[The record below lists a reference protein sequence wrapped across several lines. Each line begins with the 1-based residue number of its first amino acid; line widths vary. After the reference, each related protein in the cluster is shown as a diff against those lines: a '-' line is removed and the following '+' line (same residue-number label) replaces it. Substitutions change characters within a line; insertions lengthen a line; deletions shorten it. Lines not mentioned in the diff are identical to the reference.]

1 MDTTYRLTQTGKQ
14 VQDLL
19 DQVTPN
25 EVSIAAETERAQAAE
40 QAIRGDLSSETTR
53 ATGAETTLQNNIN
66 SEESARIAADSVLQ
80 GEIDDEE
87 ARAKA
92 AEQAIQGDLADETAR
107 ATGAETT
114 LQGNIN
120 AEASARQSADQ
131 VLQGNIDAEAT
142 ARQNADSTLQG
153 NIDAEEARAMAAE
166 QANATAIAGIE
177 AKIPSEASAQNQL
190 ADKSFVNS
198 SVATATA
205 TFRGTYNLVN
215 DLHLNVG
222 ATRAKIITELNA
234 TIQNADNNDYCF
246 VQIPVSTSK
255 PTEIAAVDRYKFNG
269 STWGFEYSLNNSGFT
284 EAQWDALNSGIT
296 SGLVAKLD
304 ALPTNADLVA
314 SLATKQDNLTF
325 DQTPTANS
333 QNPVTSAGIKAA
345 IDAASG
351 GSTSALDA
359 EIERAQAAEQ
369 ALQEDIDDEI
379 ARAQTAEQT
388 NATAIA
394 GIQAKI
400 PAEASAQNQLA
411 DKAYV
416 DTSIATDSAT
426 FRGSF
431 NLVTD
436 LQLTISAT
444 RVQIAAALGGTIPT
458 ADNNDYAFVQ
468 IPVAD
473 ATPNVI
479 ARVER
484 YKFNGTAWAFEYELN
499 NSGFTQAQWDA
510 LNSGITS
517 GLVAK
522 LNALPTNAD
531 LVAAL
536 ATKQDNLT
544 FDQTPTANSQN
555 PVTSAGIKAAIDAA
569 SGGST
574 SALDA
579 EIARAQAAEQ
589 ALQDNI
595 DAEATARQNA
605 DTTLQGNID
614 AEATRAQTA
623 EQANADDI
631 DAIEAKIPSAATA
644 QNQLADK
651 AYVDQSLQT
660 DIAAE
665 ATARQ
670 NADTTLQGNIDA
682 EATRAQ
688 TAEQAN
694 ADDIDAIEAK
704 IPSAASAQNQLAD
717 KAYVDQSLQTD
728 IAAEAT
734 ARQNAD
740 TTLQGNIDAE
750 ESRAKAAEQANADD
764 IDAIEAKIPSAASAQ
779 NQLADKAYVDNVDT
793 TLQGNINA
801 EATRAQAAE
810 QANAADIDAIEA
822 KIPSAASAQNQLAD
836 KAYVNSSIETNTA
849 TFRGTYNLVNDLG
862 LTVSA
867 THAQIETALSGQIAT
882 ADKNDYAFVQIPV
895 SNDSPT
901 VISSVER
908 YKFNGTAWDFEFTLN
923 NSGFTQAQWDAINSG
938 ITSGLVAKLSALPAI
953 AELTSMFAAK
963 QDNLTF
969 DQTPT
974 VNSQNPVTSGGIKGA
989 IDTAVGA
996 EETRARAAEQVN
1008 ALGISDIDAKIPTQA
1023 SAQNQLADKAFVNN
1037 AISTNTGDFVGTYNS
1052 LAALEADNPN
1062 PNNNDYGYVV
1072 STDQQGNTSY
1082 SRYKYS
1088 TNTNQWEF
1096 EYALNNSSFT
1106 SEEWAA
1112 IQSGITSALVTKLSD
1127 LYTRAQLDVILDS
1140 KQSALTFDDA
1150 PTEGSDNPVK
1160 SGGIY
1165 NALAQKQNTLT
1176 FDALPVQGS
1185 QNPVTSGGVFN
1196 ALANKQ
1202 DNLTFDNAPT
1212 QGSNNP
1218 VKSGGIYTALA
1229 NKQDAISDLATIRS
1243 GAAAGATAYQKPLTG
1258 IPETDLAQGV
1268 QDSLDA
1274 ADTAYQKPSGGI
1286 PKTDLAQGVQ
1296 DSLDAADTAIQDVSG
1311 KADKVSGAT
1320 ENDFAGLDANG
1331 NLKDSGKKA
1340 SDFATAAQGA
1350 LADTA
1355 YQKPSGGIPDT
1366 DLSAAVQTSL
1376 GKADTAIQDVSGKAD
1391 KVSGATENDFAG
1403 LDSNGNLKDSGKKA
1417 SDFATAAQGALA
1429 DTAYQKPSGG
1439 IPSTDLASA
1448 VNTSLGKADT
1458 AYQKPSGGIPDTDLA
1473 SGVQTDLGKAATAY
1487 QKPSAGIPSSD
1498 MTSAVQTSLGK
1509 ADTAYQKPS
1518 GGIPSTDLASAVNTS
1533 LGKADTAY
1541 QKPSGGIPYADLAA
1555 NAKGLPIGA
1564 GTVTSLASL
1573 PVTNRLIIATISANQ
1588 SAVSINNG
1596 VSALPA
1602 GAELHVIIHATAAV
1616 TITLPT
1622 SSPYVNCNAE
1632 SALEVASGGYAELN
1646 FVSDGTNIYV
1656 RGIV

>member
-205 TFRGTYNLVN
+205 TFKGSYNLVT

-222 ATRAKIITELNA
+222 STRAQIITELNA

-246 VQIPVSTSK
+246 VQIPVATSK

-284 EAQWDALNSGIT
+284 EAQWDAI
-296 SGLVAKLD
+296 
-304 ALPTNADLVA
+304 
-314 SLATKQDNLTF
+314 
-325 DQTPTANS
+325 
-333 QNPVTSAGIKAA
+333 
-345 IDAASG
+345 
-351 GSTSALDA
+351 
-359 EIERAQAAEQ
+359 
-369 ALQEDIDDEI
+369 
-379 ARAQTAEQT
+379 
-388 NATAIA
+388 
-394 GIQAKI
+394 
-400 PAEASAQNQLA
+400 
-411 DKAYV
+411 
-416 DTSIATDSAT
+416 
-426 FRGSF
+426 
-431 NLVTD
+431 
-436 LQLTISAT
+436 
-444 RVQIAAALGGTIPT
+444 
-458 ADNNDYAFVQ
+458 
-468 IPVAD
+468 
-473 ATPNVI
+473 
-479 ARVER
+479 
-484 YKFNGTAWAFEYELN
+484 
-499 NSGFTQAQWDA
+499 
-510 LNSGITS
+510 NSGITS

-522 LNALPTNAD
+522 LNALPTNSD
-531 LVAAL
+531 LVNLL
-536 ATKQDNLT
+536 AGKQDVLT
-544 FDQTPTANSQN
+544 FDTTPRANSTN
-555 PVTSAGIKAAIDAA
+555 PVTSEGIKAAIDAA

-589 ALQDNI
+589 ALQ
-595 DAEATARQNA
+595 
-605 DTTLQGNID
+605 GNID
-614 AEATRAQTA
+614 AEETRARAA
-623 EQANADDI
+623 EQANAT
-631 DAIEAKIPSAATA
+631 AIAGIQAKIP
-644 QNQLADK
+644 
-651 AYVDQSLQT
+651 
-660 DIAAE
+660 AE
-665 ATARQ
+665 
-670 NADTTLQGNIDA
+670 
-682 EATRAQ
+682 
-688 TAEQAN
+688 
-694 ADDIDAIEAK
+694 
-704 IPSAASAQNQLAD
+704 ASAQNQLAD
-717 KAYVDQSLQTD
+717 KSFVNSSV
-728 IAAEAT
+728 AT
-734 ARQNAD
+734 ATATFRGTYNEVTDLHLTTAATRENIATALAATIQNAD
-740 TTLQGNIDAE
+740 NNDYAFVQIPTADATPTVIARVERYKFNGNTWAFEYELNNSGFTQAQWDAINSTITSGLVAKLSDLPTNSELTTLLAGKQDVISDLATIRSGSAAGATAYQLPGTGVPKSDLSQGVQDSLDAADAAAPQSTTYTKTEVDGLVDAE
-750 ESRAKAAEQANADD
+750 ETRAKAAEQANADD
-764 IDAIEAKIPSAASAQ
+764 IDAIEAKIPSAATSQ
-779 NQLADKAYVDNVDT
+779 NQLADKAYVDTGLNT
-793 TLQGNINA
+793 
-801 EATRAQAAE
+801 
-810 QANAADIDAIEA
+810 
-822 KIPSAASAQNQLAD
+822 KQN
-836 KAYVNSSIETNTA
+836 T
-849 TFRGTYNLVNDLG
+849 
-862 LTVSA
+862 
-867 THAQIETALSGQIAT
+867 
-882 ADKNDYAFVQIPV
+882 
-895 SNDSPT
+895 
-901 VISSVER
+901 
-908 YKFNGTAWDFEFTLN
+908 
-923 NSGFTQAQWDAINSG
+923 
-938 ITSGLVAKLSALPAI
+938 
-953 AELTSMFAAK
+953 
-963 QDNLTF
+963 LTF

-974 VNSQNPVTSGGIKGA
+974 ANSNNPVTSQGIKSYV
-989 IDTAVGA
+989 DTAVGD

-1008 ALGISDIDAKIPTQA
+1008 ALAIDDVEALIPTQA
-1023 SAQNQLADKAFVNN
+1023 SASNQLADKAFVNSSI
-1037 AISTNTGDFVGTYNS
+1037 ATNTGDFVGTYNS

-1088 TNTNQWEF
+1088 SNSQAWEF

-1106 SEEWAA
+1106 ADEWAA
-1112 IQSGITSALVTKLSD
+1112 IQSGITAVLVGKLSD
-1127 LYTRAQLDVILDS
+1127 LYTKAQLDVILDS
-1140 KQSALTFDDA
+1140 KQSALTFDNV
-1150 PTEGSDNPVK
+1150 PTQGSENPVK

-1165 NALAQKQNTLT
+1165 NALADKA
-1176 FDALPVQGS
+1176 DKV
-1185 QNPVTSGGVFN
+1185 
-1196 ALANKQ
+1196 
-1202 DNLTFDNAPT
+1202 
-1212 QGSNNP
+1212 
-1218 VKSGGIYTALA
+1218 
-1229 NKQDAISDLATIRS
+1229 S
-1243 GAAAGATAYQKPLTG
+1243 GATNGDFAGLDGNGNLVDSGSKASDFATA
-1258 IPETDLAQGV
+1258 AQG
-1268 QDSLDA
+1268 LL

-1286 PKTDLAQGVQ
+1286 PSTDLASGVNTSLGKADTAYQ
-1296 DSLDAADTAIQDVSG
+1296 KPSTGIPETDLDAATQQKINTAVDVSG
-1311 KADKVSGAT
+1311 KADKVTGAT
-1320 ENDFAGLDANG
+1320 AGDFAGLDANG
-1331 NLKDSGKKA
+1331 NLTDSGKKA

-1403 LDSNGNLKDSGKKA
+1403 LDANGNLKDSGKKA

-1458 AYQKPSGGIPDTDLA
+1458 AYQKPSGGIPDTDLSA
-1473 SGVQTDLGKAATAY
+1473 S
-1487 QKPSAGIPSSD
+1487 
-1498 MTSAVQTSLGK
+1498 VQTSLSK
-1509 ADTAYQKPS
+1509 ADTAYQ
-1518 GGIPSTDLASAVNTS
+1518 L
-1533 LGKADTAY
+1533 
-1541 QKPSGGIPYADLAA
+1541 PSGGIPYADLAA